1 MTTIRFPLYFDSSQH
16 AKVAEWMDTLKHIYS
31 RGIALFRW
39 RQFYSRKHCDN
50 LGDAPQV
57 CVNDFISFVVTRA
70 WTNSLETNRLD
81 IRQPRFKGK
90 RDRINIIA
98 LFRSQVKVDCA
109 LSSQSTYLANL
120 IFHDSRFSLL
130 RKNLRK
136 FVFRT

>member
-1 MTTIRFPLYFDSSQH
+1 MKTIEFPLYFDSSQH
-16 AKVAEWMDTLKHIYS
+16 AKVAEWMDTLKHIY
-31 RGIALFRW
+31 
-39 RQFYSRKHCDN
+39 
-50 LGDAPQV
+50 LGDTPQV

-81 IRQPRFKGK
+81 IRQSRFKGK

-109 LSSQSTYLANL
+109 SSSQSTYLANL

-136 FVFRT
+136 FVFRI